1 MEIRSLSLMGW
12 VLLIGLTLAPLSA
25 EAQREPAKTIISA
38 SVPLSQSSITIDASN
53 TKGGFRNIRL
63 VNRGS
68 RIVIKRLR
76 ITYSDGTFDEV
87 RKSFSLRYKEGTRVL
102 SSGNRAKFVDKIA
115 VDYVRRGRTRRRAQ
129 LVFTGTQ
136 SRREARLDRN
146 KPGALSSARRPRED
160 TEVLFGYRNVDFKV
174 DRDEISLG
182 RKAGKFESLKLKV
195 FGDDVFVR
203 DIRVDYLDGTIQS
216 VPFDTLLKKNQ
227 QSDWFDVDGSKFIEK
242 LVLIYRARPDRN
254 RNARIEVAGQYAD
267 KWLYPTGEGRKYN
280 EGWVLLGSETAGT
293 LGYDTD
299 TIRIADNKGGFKD
312 LRLVVR
318 DRSITLREVR
328 VIYDSGQEEAFKMNR
343 RLDPGEIAGP
353 FKLKTGPSEIQQIKC
368 RYRTRLF
375 FGKGKGT
382 AVVEIW
388 GRH

>member
-1 MEIRSLSLMGW
+1 M
-12 VLLIGLTLAPLSA
+12 LLVSVTVAPLNA
-25 EAQREPAKTIISA
+25 EAQRAATKTIISTA
-38 SVPLSQSSITIDASN
+38 APLSKSKITIDASK
-53 TKGGFRNIRL
+53 TKGAFRNIRL

-68 RIVIKRLR
+68 RIIIKRLR

-87 RKSFSLRYKEGTRVL
+87 RKRFSLKYKEGTRVL
-102 SSGNRAKFVDKIA
+102 SSGSNAKFVDKIA
-115 VDYVRRGRTRRRAQ
+115 VDYVRRGRTRRKAQ

-136 SRREARLDRN
+136 TRRESRLNRN
-146 KPGALSSARRPRED
+146 NPGAIGSSRRPRED

-195 FGDDVFVR
+195 FGDHVFVR
-203 DIRVDYLDGTIQS
+203 DIRVDYLDGSIKS
-216 VPFDTLLKKNQ
+216 VPFDTLLKKGQ
-227 QSDWFDVDGSKFIEK
+227 QSDWFEVDGSKFIEK
-242 LVLIYRARPDRN
+242 LVLIYRARPGRN
-254 RNARIEVAGQYAD
+254 RDARIEVAGQYAD

-299 TIRIADNKGGFKD
+299 TINIADNRGGFKD
-312 LRLVVR
+312 LRLIVR

-328 VIYDSGQEEAFKMNR
+328 VIYESGQEEAFKMNR
-343 RLDPGEIAGP
+343 RLDPGQIAGP
-353 FKLKTGPSEIQQIKC
+353 FRLKTGPSEIQQIKC